1 MAVLNKEDLF
11 NKIRER
17 IGDATDEETLTF
29 VEDVTD
35 TFNDLETKA
44 TGDGTDWKAKY
55 DELDES
61 WKKKYRD
68 RFFGDIENDGEEHIT
83 TPNKALGE
91 QKENV
96 RVDGEKRSFEDLFE
110 EREG

>member
-1 MAVLNKEDLF
+1 MAVLSKEDLF
-11 NKIRER
+11 NKIKER
-17 IGDATDEETLTF
+17 IGDATDEETLSF

-35 TFNDLETKA
+35 TFNELETKA

-68 RFFGDIENDGEEHIT
+68 RFFSGETSAEDV
-83 TPNKALGE
+83 KEE
-91 QKENV
+91 QEEDVKS
-96 RVDGEKRSFEDLFE
+96 DGEKKEFKDLFE
-110 EREG
+110 ERED

>member
-1 MAVLNKEDLF
+1 MAVLSKEDLF
-11 NKIRER
+11 NKIKER
-17 IGDATDEETLTF
+17 IGDATDEETLSF

-35 TFNDLETKA
+35 TFNELETKA

-68 RFFGDIENDGEEHIT
+68 RFFSGETSAEEV
-83 TPNKALGE
+83 KEE
-91 QKENV
+91 QEEDVKS
-96 RVDGEKRSFEDLFE
+96 DGEKKEFKDLFE
-110 EREG
+110 ERED

>member
-1 MAVLNKEDLF
+1 MAVLSKEDLF
-11 NKIRER
+11 NKIKER

-55 DELDES
+55 DELDNS

-68 RFFGDIENDGEEHIT
+68 RFFSGETSADEV
-83 TPNKALGE
+83 KEE
-91 QKENV
+91 QEEDVKS
-96 RVDGEKRSFEDLFE
+96 DGEKKEFKDLFE
-110 EREG
+110 ERED

>member
-1 MAVLNKEDLF
+1 MAVLSKDDLF
-11 NKIRER
+11 IKIKER
-17 IGDATDEETLTF
+17 IGDATDDETLSF

-35 TFNDLETKA
+35 TFNELESKS

-55 DELDES
+55 DELDET

-68 RFFGDIENDGEEHIT
+68 RFFSAGTSPDEVKEEQEEDV
-83 TPNKALGE
+83 KS
-91 QKENV
+91 
-96 RVDGEKRSFEDLFE
+96 DGEKKEFKDLFE

>member
-1 MAVLNKEDLF
+1 MAVLSKEDLF
-11 NKIRER
+11 NKIKER
-17 IGDATDEETLTF
+17 IGDATDEETLSF

-68 RFFGDIENDGEEHIT
+68 RFFSGETSAEV
-83 TPNKALGE
+83 KEE
-91 QKENV
+91 QEEDVKS
-96 RVDGEKRSFEDLFE
+96 DGEKKEFKDLFE
-110 EREG
+110 ERED

>member
-1 MAVLNKEDLF
+1 MAVLSKDELF
-11 NKIRER
+11 NKIKER
-17 IGDATDEETLTF
+17 VGDATDEETISF

-35 TFNDLETKA
+35 TFNELETRA
-44 TGDGTDWKAKY
+44 IGDGTDWKSKY
-55 DELDES
+55 NELDET

-68 RFFGDIENDGEEHIT
+68 RFFSNETSTDEVKE
-83 TPNKALGE
+83 E

-96 RVDGEKRSFEDLFE
+96 ISDGEKKDFNELFE

>member
-1 MAVLNKEDLF
+1 MSVLSKDDLF
-11 NKIRER
+11 NKIKER
-17 IGDATDEETLTF
+17 IGDATDEETLSF

-35 TFNDLETKA
+35 TFNELETRA
-44 TGDGTDWKAKY
+44 IGDGTDWKSKY
-55 DELDES
+55 NELDEA

-68 RFFGDIENDGEEHIT
+68 RFFSNETSGDVVKE
-83 TPNKALGE
+83 E

-96 RVDGEKRSFEDLFE
+96 ISDGEKKDFNELFE

>member
-1 MAVLNKEDLF
+1 MAVLSKEDLF
-11 NKIRER
+11 NKIKER
-17 IGDATDEETLTF
+17 IGDATDEETLSF

-44 TGDGTDWKAKY
+44 TGDGTDWKTKY

-68 RFFGDIENDGEEHIT
+68 RFFSGETSAREV
-83 TPNKALGE
+83 KEE
-91 QKENV
+91 QEEDVKS
-96 RVDGEKRSFEDLFE
+96 DGEKKEFKDLFE
-110 EREG
+110 ERED

>member
-1 MAVLNKEDLF
+1 MAVLSKEDLF
-11 NKIRER
+11 NKIKER
-17 IGDATDEETLTF
+17 IGDATDEETLSF

-44 TGDGTDWKAKY
+44 RGDGTDWKAKY
-55 DELDES
+55 DELDNS

-68 RFFGDIENDGEEHIT
+68 RFFSGETSADEV
-83 TPNKALGE
+83 KEE
-91 QKENV
+91 QEEDVKS
-96 RVDGEKRSFEDLFE
+96 DGEKKEFKDLFE

>member
-1 MAVLNKEDLF
+1 MAVLNKEELF
-11 NKIRER
+11 NKIKER

-44 TGDGTDWKAKY
+44 TCGGTDWKAKY

-68 RFFGDIENDGEEHIT
+68 RFFGKVENDGEEHIT
-83 TPNKALGE
+83 TPDNALDE
-91 QKENV
+91 QEENV
-96 RVDGEKRSFEDLFE
+96 HADGEKRSFEDLFE

>member
-1 MAVLNKEDLF
+1 MAVLSKEDLF
-11 NKIRER
+11 NKIKER

-44 TGDGTDWKAKY
+44 RGDDTDWKAKY
-55 DELDES
+55 DELDNS

-68 RFFGDIENDGEEHIT
+68 RFFSGETSADEV
-83 TPNKALGE
+83 KEE
-91 QKENV
+91 QEEDVKS
-96 RVDGEKRSFEDLFE
+96 DGEKKEFKDLFE
-110 EREG
+110 ERED

>member
-1 MAVLNKEDLF
+1 MAVLSKEDLF
-11 NKIRER
+11 NKIKER
-17 IGDATDEETLTF
+17 IGDATDEETLSF

-44 TGDGTDWKAKY
+44 TGDGTDWKTKY

-68 RFFGDIENDGEEHIT
+68 RFFSGETSAEEV
-83 TPNKALGE
+83 KEE
-91 QKENV
+91 QEEDVKS
-96 RVDGEKRSFEDLFE
+96 DGEKKEFKDLFE
-110 EREG
+110 ERED